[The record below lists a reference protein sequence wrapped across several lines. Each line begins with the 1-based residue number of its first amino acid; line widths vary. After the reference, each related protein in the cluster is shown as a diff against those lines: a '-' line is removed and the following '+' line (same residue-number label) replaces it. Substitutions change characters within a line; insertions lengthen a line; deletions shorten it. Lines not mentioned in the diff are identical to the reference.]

1 MLAGIP
7 AIMSEYCSQ
16 PGGVGDLI
24 LADFSRF
31 VLSMREKLRAEVS
44 IRLRFVTNEQA
55 FQNLIPLNGN
65 QPTSPCV
72 APRSSTGQRSSEIDV
87 ANPDGCLEELSSQV
101 ITYVVTGHQGV
112 LEGARRGGR

>member
-24 LADFSRF
+24 LLADFSRF

-55 FQNLIPLNGN
+55 FQNL
-65 QPTSPCV
+65 SC
-72 APRSSTGQRSSEIDV
+72 
-87 ANPDGCLEELSSQV
+87 
-101 ITYVVTGHQGV
+101 VVTV
-112 LEGARRGGR
+112 RRSTARK

>member
-16 PGGVGDLI
+16 PRAVGDLI

-55 FQNLIPLNGN
+55 FQNL
-65 QPTSPCV
+65 SC
-72 APRSSTGQRSSEIDV
+72 
-87 ANPDGCLEELSSQV
+87 
-101 ITYVVTGHQGV
+101 VVTV
-112 LEGARRGGR
+112 RRSTARK